1 MRDPRE
7 YAIQQYNLMI
17 ADMFDRLTLDE
28 IRAGQ
33 PVINYFA
40 SKLQEHFAKEASS
53 QPEKAGKS

>member
-1 MRDPRE
+1 MPDPRQ

-17 ADMFDRLTLDE
+17 ADIFDRLTIEE

-40 SKLQEHFAKEASS
+40 GKLQEHFAKEAG
-53 QPEKAGKS
+53 EKQ